1 MISLRKLFSLFNV
14 LALLVLL
21 AAAFALNFVQRPA
34 ALPELPK
41 LELTE
46 VHPVKMKVYYTD
58 KQVQSIKGID
68 RTVDVAEE
76 TTSALAQ
83 AATNAWARGP
93 GGDGNDVLAVVPAGT
108 PAPRVYVR
116 GVHYYVDLPAAYSK
130 LNYGTS
136 GERVLLC
143 SLTRT
148 LLEKRGQD
156 VTFLLEGKN
165 IETLGHL
172 DLRDAFTRQD
182 CMDQ

>member
-1 MISLRKLFSLFNV
+1 MIAIRKLLSLFNV

-21 AAAFALNFVQRPA
+21 TAAFAFQYVQRPA
-34 ALPELPK
+34 PLPELPK

-46 VHPVKMKVYYTD
+46 VHPVKLKVYYTD
-58 KQVQSIKGID
+58 RQVQTLKGID
-68 RTVDVAEE
+68 RTVNVAEE
-76 TTSALAQ
+76 TATALAQ
-83 AATNAWARGP
+83 AATNAWAQGP
-93 GGDGNDVLAVVPAGT
+93 GSTVDDVLPVVPSGT
-108 PAPRVYVR
+108 PAPRIYVR
-116 GVHYYVDLPAAYSK
+116 GTHYYVDLPAAYGK

-156 VTFLLEGKN
+156 VTFLLDGKN
-165 IETLGHL
+165 IDTLGHL
-172 DLRDAFTRQD
+172 DLRDSFTRND

>member
-1 MISLRKLFSLFNV
+1 MIALRKLFSLFNV
-14 LALLVLL
+14 LALLVLV
-21 AAAFALNFVQRPA
+21 AAALAFNVVQRPA
-34 ALPELPK
+34 PLPELPK

-58 KQVQSIKGID
+58 NQVQSIKGID
-68 RTVDVAEE
+68 RTVNVTEE
-76 TTSALAQ
+76 TASALAQ
-83 AATNAWARGP
+83 AATNAWAQGP
-93 GGDGNDVLAVVPAGT
+93 GGTGEDTLAVVPAGT

-116 GVHYYVDLPAAYSK
+116 GVHYYVDLPPAYGK

-156 VTFLLEGKN
+156 VTFLLDSKN
-165 IETLGHL
+165 IDTLGHL